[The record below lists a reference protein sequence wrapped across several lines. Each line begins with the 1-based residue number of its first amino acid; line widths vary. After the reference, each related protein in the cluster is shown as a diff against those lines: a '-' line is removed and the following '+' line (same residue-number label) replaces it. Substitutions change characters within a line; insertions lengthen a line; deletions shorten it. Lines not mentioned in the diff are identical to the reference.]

1 MDSNYI
7 TNGNVNAEQ
16 ATELTKEPSIMDSAL
31 YYHLFYEA
39 EKVRWKM
46 SDIPW
51 SAIEKD
57 KVTPSLVSLVRDIA
71 YAELTTWSATN
82 RFFEAFAE
90 DVDFSQWITVWL
102 YEETKHPQV
111 LMRWLKEFGESFDA
125 NFLLEGRKTHPFM
138 QSRMGTLVMNIL
150 SEIEV
155 SSVYLGISDIVEEP
169 VLKRIFCDIAAD
181 EARHASSFYSYSK
194 KMIDESDKPDFERFE
209 VIKVLHFWLT
219 NKGKVKHPV
228 ALLTNHVS
236 NTDAFDAYHDQLSR
250 KVEKA
255 YARMRMMIGNLIGR
269 ALEDNDGVA
278 TAFRELYAVNKLQA
292 N

>member
-1 MDSNYI
+1 MYNNHI
-7 TNGNVNAEQ
+7 TDGNINGEPGAG
-16 ATELTKEPSIMDSAL
+16 LTQEPSVMDSAL

-51 SAIEKD
+51 SDIDKD

-71 YAELTTWSATN
+71 YAELTTWSAAN

-90 DVDFSQWITVWL
+90 DVDFSQWITIWM
-102 YEETKHPQV
+102 YEETKHPQA
-111 LMRWLKEFGESFDA
+111 LMRWLKEFDESFDT
-125 NFLLEGRKTHPFM
+125 NFLLEGRKTHPFI

-155 SSVYLGISDIVEEP
+155 SSMYLGISNIVEEP
-169 VLKRIFCDIAAD
+169 VLKRIFCNISAD
-181 EARHASSFYSYSK
+181 EARHASSFFSYAK
-194 KMIDESDKPDFERFE
+194 KMIEESDDPDFERLE
-209 VIKVLHFWLT
+209 AVKVLYFWLT
-219 NKGKVKHPV
+219 SKERVKHPV

-236 NTDAFDAYHDQLSR
+236 NTDDFDAYRDRLSLR
-250 KVEKA
+250 AEKA

-269 ALEDNDGVA
+269 ALEDKDGVA
-278 TAFRELYAVNKLQA
+278 TAFRELYAANKLKA